1 MSSQIPTSSKKIAV
15 IGGGAAGF
23 FAAINCKTNF
33 PEYQVDLLEKS
44 NKTLSKVKVSGGGRC
59 NVTHNC
65 MDIGSLLKF
74 YPRGGKK
81 LKKIFYQFN
90 PEHTVQWFKERN
102 VELKTEADNRM
113 FPTTD
118 KSHTIINCF
127 QDEVDKLGVDVKLGF
142 SVDSLIKDGD
152 VFIITNDDTEHKYD
166 KVIIATG
173 GSPKLAGF
181 DWLKDLGHEIVT
193 PVPSL
198 FTFNMP
204 SENTADLMGLVA
216 PNAKV
221 KVQGTKIQQQG
232 PLLFT
237 HWGMSGPA
245 VLKTSAWGA
254 RTLSEM
260 NYEYVISV
268 NWTGFEN
275 EDIVRQ
281 SLQQIKIL
289 QHKKKIAKANPF
301 EDITSRLWSYLLKKA
316 EVNETIIWAECP
328 KKGLNKL
335 VNVLFNDIYDVRG
348 KTTFKEE
355 FVTCGGIS
363 LSDVNMKTMESNSC
377 PGLYFAGEVLN
388 IDGVTGGF
396 NFQAAWSTAFVAAK
410 LSS

>member
-1 MSSQIPTSSKKIAV
+1 MSSSNKKVAI

-23 FAAINCKTNF
+23 FAAINCKTNY
-33 PEYQVDLLEKS
+33 PTHDVDILEKS
-44 NKTLSKVKVSGGGRC
+44 QKTLSKVKVSGGGRC

-65 MDIGSLLKF
+65 MDIGALLKF

-81 LKKIFYQFN
+81 LKKVFYQFN
-90 PEHTVQWFKERN
+90 PSHTIEWFKERG
-102 VELKTEADNRM
+102 VALKTEADNRM
-113 FPTTD
+113 FPITD

-127 QDEVDKLGVDVKLGF
+127 HDEIDKLDIKVKLGF
-142 SVDSLIKDGD
+142 NVNSLTVHGD
-152 VFIITNDDTEHKYD
+152 QFIVTSDNIEYLYD
-166 KVIIATG
+166 KVIVASG
-173 GSPKLAGF
+173 GSPKLGGF
-181 DWLKDLGHEIVT
+181 DWLKDLGHEIIK

-204 SENTADLMGLVA
+204 NENTAELMGLVA

-254 RTLSEM
+254 RVLSEM
-260 NYEYVISV
+260 NYEYIISV
-268 NWTGFEN
+268 NWNGFEN
-275 EDIVRQ
+275 EDLVRE
-281 SLQQIKIL
+281 SLQKTKVQ
-289 QHKKKIAKANPF
+289 QHKKKIANANPF
-301 EDITSRLWSYLLKKA
+301 EEITARLWSYLLQKA
-316 EVNETIIWAECP
+316 GVDETIVWAECP

-355 FVTCGGIS
+355 FVTCGGVS
-363 LSDVNMKTMESNSC
+363 LADVNMKTMESNSC
-377 PGLYFAGEVLN
+377 PGLYFTGEVLN

-410 LSS
+410 LNS